1 LNRGEGA
8 GLEVGDVKEVVST
21 SEEMVD
27 PSAGKLLGAA
37 EGSLGKNRIT
47 RISQKFSVA
56 VPVGELGVEPEAG
69 DTVLQVR
76 ERNRPTGRVNL
87 NLAAGE
93 RQFNRPWGDSAPRRR
108 GGEGCGS
115 FGHSAVAQAPP
126 LGAGN
131 DLAGRSSQ
139 DWGVTQRT
147 G

>member
-1 LNRGEGA
+1 MNRGEGA

-108 GGEGCGS
+108 GGGGAAAL
-115 FGHSAVAQAPP
+115 SAIARWRRRPHWALVMIWPVAP
-126 LGAGN
+126 
-131 DLAGRSSQ
+131 RKI
-139 DWGVTQRT
+139 GV
-147 G
+147 